1 MDSMTSNTGL
11 WWIVAIPLVV
21 LATTSNVSTTTKPS
35 PAPSKSPTTTTTK
48 GGASTSAAST
58 SSSASKDASGIGKV
72 VKTNEEWKKQLTPEQ
87 YRVLREKGTE
97 IAFTG
102 KYWNLHDTGIYLCAA
117 CGLELFDS
125 AHKFDSGT
133 GWPSFTAPIAAS
145 HVRDIRDSS
154 YGMVRDEVVC
164 ARCGGH
170 LGHVFDDGPAP
181 TGLRYCM
188 NSAALTFKPAEKAS
202 TKK

>member
-1 MDSMTSNTGL
+1 MSVNGGF
-11 WWIVAIPLVV
+11 WWIAAIPLVV
-21 LATTSNVSTTTKPS
+21 LATTTEGSTTKSATS
-35 PAPSKSPTTTTTK
+35 PKATTTTATK

-58 SSSASKDASGIGKV
+58 SSSASTKDASGIGKV

-102 KYWNLHDTGIYLCAA
+102 KYWNLHDTGIYVCAA

-125 AHKFDSGT
+125 AHKFESGT
-133 GWPSFTAPIAAS
+133 GWPSFTAPIAPS
-145 HVRDIRDSS
+145 HVRDIRDTSL
-154 YGMVRDEVVC
+154 GMIRDEIVC

-170 LGHVFDDGPAP
+170 LGHLFDDGPAP
-181 TGLRYCM
+181 TGMRYCM
-188 NSAALTFKPAEKAS
+188 NSAAMTFKPASTTS

>member
-1 MDSMTSNTGL
+1 MSVNGGF
-11 WWIVAIPLVV
+11 WAWIVAIALVV
-21 LATTSNVSTTTKPS
+21 LATTTEVSKSTKSSTTSQK
-35 PAPSKSPTTTTTK
+35 ATTTSTTK

-58 SSSASKDASGIGKV
+58 SSSASATKDASGIGKV
-72 VKTNEEWKKQLTPEQ
+72 VKTKEEWKKQLTPEQ

-102 KYWNLHDTGIYLCAA
+102 KYWNLHDTGIYLCAG

-125 AHKFDSGT
+125 AHKFESGT

-145 HVRDIRDSS
+145 HVRDIRDASL
-154 YGMVRDEVVC
+154 GMVRDEVVC

-188 NSAALTFKPAEKAS
+188 NSAALTFKPASTTS